1 MKVGVPFRWILKV
14 FSPSFG
20 NESTSAQS
28 KWNIDHIKRKLGGV
42 RTHQCYNPRPNTISK
57 PIKTYQTYQTQPDKY
72 RFIYTP
78 QTPFKKIPF
87 TLTGKTH
94 FKKRWISLE
103 PMLAFWCAWS
113 THLWVHPHARISTE
127 TRRVIQIQ
135 NRYLTKFTF
144 TLQKLLK
151 TSAGVSKIHTP
162 VQDISILISRNAGM
176 WEKSTDFGCSVNGAT
191 VTTAC
196 NRSPSIQLKC
206 WDIPGLKYC
215 HFWTGCKS
223 FVYAA
228 ERKSDIWE
236 KHFQNSNN
244 GQGGLW

>member
-1 MKVGVPFRWILKV
+1 MGVKLHFNTHFHVWCICIVNDKFGLYIDVAMCGVPLTRFKFTRMCMKVGVQFRWILKV

-103 PMLAFWCAWS
+103 PMLAFWCACS
-113 THLWVHPHARISTE
+113 TSEFTPMHALAQKRGESYKYKIGILPSLHLH
-127 TRRVIQIQ
+127 
-135 NRYLTKFTF
+135 
-144 TLQKLLK
+144 
-151 TSAGVSKIHTP
+151 
-162 VQDISILISRNAGM
+162 
-176 WEKSTDFGCSVNGAT
+176 
-191 VTTAC
+191 
-196 NRSPSIQLKC
+196 
-206 WDIPGLKYC
+206 
-215 HFWTGCKS
+215 CK
-223 FVYAA
+223 
-228 ERKSDIWE
+228 
-236 KHFQNSNN
+236 NC
-244 GQGGLW
+244 